1 MGIRHTAEVT
11 DPITGEVARFE
22 AQTAQD
28 LEALIEQHLE
38 AAFPA
43 GDSAEPSP
51 TAPDGP
57 FRRTRQGPGHVD
69 DDAAAANP
77 DSRCAPRREYPSQ
90 MTC

>member
-51 TAPDGP
+51 TAL
-57 FRRTRQGPGHVD
+57 
-69 DDAAAANP
+69 
-77 DSRCAPRREYPSQ
+77 APPAE
-90 MTC
+90 